1 VTQAMKFGLKILL
14 IGGARN
20 ILRINGVNLRSL
32 PVDQEGIIPDLEP
45 KTPPKLI
52 FVTPSHQYPLG
63 SHLSLERR
71 KQLIA
76 IARQHKSWIVEDDY
90 DSEFRFSGQPF
101 PSLQGLEPDAPVI
114 YMGTFSKTIYPA
126 LRIGYLVVPKKLFSP
141 LRIVASELYRGG
153 HLLDQKVL
161 AEFIREGHY
170 EAHIRRMRLLY
181 SKRHAF
187 LIDLITRHLGADF
200 LHEYN
205 TAAGLHLIL
214 KLPSNMD
221 DVLIASNAL
230 DQGVK
235 VRALS
240 QYYTKHYSTR
250 QKGLL
255 LGFACVREQEILVAF
270 GVLLKCLRNAG
281 IRTLS

>member
-1 VTQAMKFGLKILL
+1 
-14 IGGARN
+14 
-20 ILRINGVNLRSL
+20 
-32 PVDQEGIIPDLEP
+32 
-45 KTPPKLI
+45 
-52 FVTPSHQYPLG
+52 
-63 SHLSLERR
+63 
-71 KQLIA
+71 
-76 IARQHKSWIVEDDY
+76 
-90 DSEFRFSGQPF
+90 
-101 PSLQGLEPDAPVI
+101 
-114 YMGTFSKTIYPA
+114 
-126 LRIGYLVVPKKLFSP
+126 
-141 LRIVASELYRGG
+141 
-153 HLLDQKVL
+153 
-161 AEFIREGHY
+161 
-170 EAHIRRMRLLY
+170 MRLLY

-187 LIDLITRHLGADF
+187 LIDLITRHLGANF

-281 IRTLS
+281 VRTLS

>member
-1 VTQAMKFGLKILL
+1 
-14 IGGARN
+14 
-20 ILRINGVNLRSL
+20 
-32 PVDQEGIIPDLEP
+32 
-45 KTPPKLI
+45 TPPKLI

-281 IRTLS
+281 VRTLS